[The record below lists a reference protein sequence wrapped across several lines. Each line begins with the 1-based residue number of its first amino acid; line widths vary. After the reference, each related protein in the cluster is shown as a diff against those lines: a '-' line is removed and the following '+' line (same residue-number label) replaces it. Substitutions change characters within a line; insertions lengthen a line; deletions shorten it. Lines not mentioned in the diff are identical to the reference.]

1 MSLIYDALRALPADS
16 PPAPLYG
23 SVCATRMPSVRR
35 SHWAWGA
42 GLVVMAAV
50 AALALASHDWR
61 IVPAAPAEAAAP
73 AAPAAPAAVAAARI
87 TAPAAPAAVALAA
100 PAVRAQARIVEP
112 VSMAPAGAPQS
123 SAPPARLASAAPSSP
138 PTPQPAPAVVTPAVE
153 KPAADAASVRT
164 ASRPSSTQTGAQAHT
179 PPMATAATAA
189 TAPTA
194 ATGDFGNSLRRF
206 NSLVAR
212 AEFEPAAR
220 LLDELRMQGL
230 SQLTLSRMTAYL
242 ALQANRL
249 EQARRSYEQVLA
261 QFPYDREAVLNL
273 ALIDLREGFLTEAEQ
288 RLRTFTELKPD
299 DAQVRALLAQV
310 RAQGRR

>member
-73 AAPAAPAAVAAARI
+73 AAVAAARI

-112 VSMAPAGAPQS
+112 VSMTPAAAPQS

-138 PTPQPAPAVVTPAVE
+138 PTPQPAPAVVTPAVVTPAVE